1 MTKKLTNFIGGFIA
15 FIMLVLSVS
24 YVSVSVAFG
33 NWNPM
38 QWQDL
43 RQNLQKPND
52 DNAGNN
58 ENGGNM
64 DVIENNGILLCAAQI
79 PQEEFAA
86 YNVSETADT
95 AYHITATV
103 NDDAV
108 DKSIIGNISWA
119 NSSSAWASG
128 KKISDYARLT
138 QTTQYG
144 LEFTLE
150 IKEAFGEPI
159 LIKVVACMDSNV
171 NATAEVNYLKEIKSF
186 TATINSTLSP
196 TAMGRLYIGD
206 TINTVTITPVFGVGT
221 IEGTISNCTT
231 VMTLNDYIKT
241 NLQAALNAGS
251 GTSSYRVVDTITATG
266 LSFKIPFASNGGV
279 DSASGLFVGGGNYSG
294 AATIT
299 NNFIKNHGCQDNGG
313 TASHTA
319 GVTSIQYTVTYTYG
333 EYSKTLTYTA
343 GGTSFRNDNLTL
355 ISTITDIEL
364 SETDIVVLPQ

>member
-58 ENGGNM
+58 ENGSNM

-108 DKSIIGNISWA
+108 DKSIIGDIGWTNK
-119 NSSSAWASG
+119 SSAWANG
-128 KKISDYARLT
+128 KKISDYAVLT

-171 NATAEVNYLKEIKSF
+171 NATAQVNYLKEIKSF
-186 TATINSTLSP
+186 

-266 LSFKIPFASNGGV
+266 LSFKIPFTSNGGV